1 MASMAIDGQDAK
13 APAGT
18 TIRPAVLDDLARLTE
33 IYNHYIVH
41 TPITFDMD
49 TYTPDERRPWF
60 EQFATSGRHRLLA
73 AERDGL
79 VAGYAGSHEF
89 RPRKAY
95 DTTVEVTIYCAPEAV
110 GCGIGSALYTALFEA
125 LAGEDIRIA
134 VAGMTWPNE
143 ASLALHKK
151 FGFQQI
157 GLMHEVGRKFDR
169 YWDVAWLEK
178 RLSR

>member
-1 MASMAIDGQDAK
+1 
-13 APAGT
+13 
-18 TIRPAVLDDLARLTE
+18 
-33 IYNHYIVH
+33 
-41 TPITFDMD
+41 
-49 TYTPDERRPWF
+49 
-60 EQFATSGRHRLLA
+60 
-73 AERDGL
+73 
-79 VAGYAGSHEF
+79 
-89 RPRKAY
+89 
-95 DTTVEVTIYCAPEAV
+95 V
-110 GCGIGSALYTALFEA
+110 GCGIGSALYTALLEA

-157 GLMHEVGRKFDR
+157 GLMHEVGRKFNR